1 VLVSFVPGRIRL
13 RFKELRKHLALAED
27 LKARVLGIDGITK
40 VEMNSVTG
48 GILIEYDAKVL
59 STERLIEI
67 GKRELATLDIKL
79 DIPYE

>member
-13 RFKELRKHLALAED
+13 RFKELKKHLALAED
-27 LKARVLGIDGITK
+27 VKVRVLAIAGITN

-48 GILIEYDAKVL
+48 SILIEYDPKVL

-67 GKRELATLDIKL
+67 GKQELARLDIKL
-79 DIPYE
+79 DIPYG